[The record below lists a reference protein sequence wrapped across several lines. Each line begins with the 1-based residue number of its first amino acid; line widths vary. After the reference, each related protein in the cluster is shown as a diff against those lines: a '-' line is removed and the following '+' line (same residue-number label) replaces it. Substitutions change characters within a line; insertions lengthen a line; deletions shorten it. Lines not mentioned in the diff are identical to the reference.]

1 MRNLFLVG
9 KHEIINTL
17 SKRSFWLLSIMLP
30 ALILFINVTMQLG
43 TSGAFNDDRSATRPG
58 EVPAEAPSAG
68 LVDMAR
74 IINELPPGIPSSIL
88 QFYPD
93 EETAAVAVRQGQIE
107 HFFILQEDYLASGE
121 MIFVSEG
128 IQAFNTVP
136 DQMINYIINYNLTG
150 DPGLASAVTAPTA
163 LLQTTT
169 MGSESPSFEDDPF
182 TFIGPF
188 GIMFIF
194 FFLITMS
201 SGFML
206 QSVTR
211 EKENRVVEVL
221 LVSLNPRQ
229 LMFGKILGL
238 SIVGLLQLFIWL
250 GAGLLVLSGRS
261 QILQTMSQFQL
272 PPDFLVWGL
281 LYFLFGYLTYA
292 SLMAAIGALSPTARE
307 GGQFSFFALLPM
319 MIPMM
324 FNYIFI
330 HYPNEPLAVILSI
343 FPLTAPTAMMTR
355 MAATTVPL
363 WQSLVGLLL
372 LAGTAYLF
380 ISLAARF
387 FKADNLLSGASIQ
400 WKRLVSEFER

>member
-1 MRNLFLVG
+1 MRNIFLVG

-17 SKRSFWLLSIMLP
+17 SKRSFWVLSLLFP
-30 ALILFINVTMQLG
+30 AFILFINISMQFSMRE
-43 TSGAFNDDRSATRPG
+43 TFDDGDRRSPF
-58 EVPAEAPSAG
+58 EAPQGVSANG
-68 LVDMAR
+68 LVDLSGIVR
-74 IINELPPGIPSSIL
+74 ELPPGIPPEMMPI
-88 QFYPD
+88 FPD
-93 EETAAVAVRQGQIE
+93 ETSAAQAVRQGRIQQYYLIS
-107 HFFILQEDYLASGE
+107 EDYLASGE
-121 MIFVSEG
+121 IVVAARS
-128 IQAFNTVP
+128 IQPLEMVGDDFITF
-136 DQMINYIINYNLTG
+136 IINYNLMG
-150 DPGLASAVTAPTA
+150 DIHTASAVTAPTA
-163 LLQTTT
+163 NVQTIVLAHQTAR
-169 MGSESPSFEDDPF
+169 DQADPF
-182 TFIGPF
+182 TFLGPF

-238 SIVGLLQLFIWL
+238 GLVGMLQVFIWL
-250 GAGLLVLSGRS
+250 GAALLILGRGS
-261 QILQTMSQFQL
+261 QILQIASQFQL
-272 PPDFLVWGL
+272 PPGFLAWGI

-307 GGQFSFFALLPM
+307 GSQFTFLALLPLM
-319 MIPMM
+319 VPLW

-330 HYPNEPLAVILSI
+330 QQPNDTLAVFLSI
-343 FPLTAPTAMMTR
+343 FPLTAPTSMMTR
-355 MAATTVPL
+355 MAAATVPL
-363 WQSLVGLLL
+363 WQSLLGLVL

-400 WKRLVSEFER
+400 WKRLVSEFRR